1 MPLALQTLNLR
12 LDRAE
17 ADLLLLLELRDLG
30 LESVH
35 LLLQVAG
42 MKQIIFT
49 SLRDLHSG
57 QLGD

>member
-49 SLRDLHSG
+49 SLRGPSLKTVG
-57 QLGD
+57 